1 MLLSEDP
8 FVNQDKINSI
18 FQNEEEKNEATQ
30 YNTLAELAN
39 KIVKPQPLM
48 LNETAAFNNS
58 SAQSSE
64 PGSPQDSSYF
74 TRN

>member
-48 LNETAAFNNS
+48 LNETAAFNN
-58 SAQSSE
+58 
-64 PGSPQDSSYF
+64 
-74 TRN
+74 